1 MSKKMFGFLTA
12 LSIPFVVFSQ
22 LDSLTSVLFD
32 PVIVTANK
40 TEQKQST
47 TGKIIT
53 IISKEQLEKSAG
65 KTVMQILNEQA
76 GLIVNGALNNPGSAQ
91 TVFLRGASSGRTL
104 ILIDGIPMNDPS
116 MINNEFNLNLLSV
129 NEIERIEICKG
140 AQGTLYGSDALGG
153 VINLITTKND
163 IDKLVHLNA
172 NMTAGNYGIFK
183 SNVNASGK
191 LGKFKYTTRFN
202 HQSSAGFSSAFDSTG
217 TAGFDTDALFGNNFG
232 ASLAYQANKTLTFNS
247 FIQHRYYKTDLDNG
261 PFSDA
266 IHFFSEDQALFAG
279 AGFTYKK
286 SKFSLT
292 GNYQKVN
299 NNRYYDKD
307 FSAGSPLFSTHSLN
321 GSSDYTELFGNV
333 NISKNVTAIMG
344 SELRTSSMNSL
355 YLSISTFG
363 PFQNEFKDSRISQYS
378 VYGSILYSSDKNPF
392 QLELG
397 GRFNKH
403 SIYGVNSTFTLNPSF
418 RYNDYW
424 MIMGSISSAYKVPSI
439 YQLYDFYAGNL
450 DLKPE
455 EAINVEVGVQ
465 YKSARSFFRGVFF
478 SRQITSGIDYN
489 FVDFKYFNFVE
500 QRVNGLELESNL
512 DVTKSLHLNMNY
524 TYLSGQELTQNRET
538 NKESITYPYLLRR
551 PAHSLNLTLN
561 YEISTKLFAS
571 ISSKTLSARYDIG
584 GYEQAD
590 VVLQPYTIY
599 NGYGSYKMSDKVS
612 FFIDAQ
618 NLFNKKFFDIYGYQS
633 IPFMIS
639 GGINLKF

>member
-1 MSKKMFGFLTA
+1 MSKKMFGFLTT
-12 LSIPFVVFSQ
+12 LSIPLVVCAQ
-22 LDSLTSVLFD
+22 LDTVTSVLFD

-65 KTVMQILNEQA
+65 KTVAQILNEQA
-76 GLIVNGALNNPGSAQ
+76 GLIVNGALNNTGSAQ

-116 MINNEFNLNLLSV
+116 MINNEFNLNLLSI

-140 AQGTLYGSDALGG
+140 AQSTLYGSDALGG

-163 IDKLVHLNA
+163 LNKLIHLNA
-172 NMTAGNYGIFK
+172 NMTTGNYGVFK
-183 SNVNASGK
+183 SNVNASGN
-191 LGKFKYTTRFN
+191 LGKFKYSARFN
-202 HQSSAGFSSAFDSTG
+202 HQNSAGFSSAFDSTG
-217 TAGFDTDALFGNNFG
+217 TSNFDTDALFGNNFS
-232 ASLAYQANKTLTFNS
+232 ASMAYQVNKTLIFNS
-247 FIQHRYYKTDLDNG
+247 FIQHRYYKTDVDNG

-266 IHFFSEDQALFAG
+266 RNFFSEDQAFFAG
-279 AGFTYKK
+279 TGFTYKK
-286 SKFSLT
+286 SKVSIT

-307 FSAGSPLFSTHSLN
+307 FIAGSPLFSTHSLN
-321 GSSDYTELFGNV
+321 GSSDYSELFGTV
-333 NISKNVTAIMG
+333 KISKNLTAIMG

-355 YLSISTFG
+355 YLSVSSFG

-397 GRFNKH
+397 SRFNKH
-403 SIYGVNSTFTLNPSF
+403 SIYGVNSTFTLNPSYRF
-418 RYNDYW
+418 NGYW
-424 MIMGSISSAYKVPSI
+424 MILGSISSAYKVPSI

-450 DLKPE
+450 NLKPE
-455 EAINVEVGVQ
+455 EALNVEMGVQ
-465 YKSARSFFRGVFF
+465 YKSARSFLRGVIF

-500 QRVNGLELESNL
+500 QRVNGFEFESNL
-512 DVTKSLHLNMNY
+512 DITKALHLNMNY
-524 TYLSGQELTQNRET
+524 TYLDGQELTQNRET

-551 PAHSLNLTLN
+551 PTHNLNLTLN
-561 YEISTKLFAS
+561 YEISANLFAS
-571 ISSKTLSARYDIG
+571 LSSKSLSARYDIG

-590 VVLQPYTIY
+590 VVLPPYTIFS
-599 NGYGSYKMSDKVS
+599 GYGSYKMNDKVS

-633 IPFMIS
+633 IPFIIS
-639 GGINLKF
+639 AGINLKI

>member
-12 LSIPFVVFSQ
+12 LSIPLVVCAQ
-22 LDSLTSVLFD
+22 LDTVTSVLFD

-40 TEQKQST
+40 TEQKQSA

-53 IISKEQLEKSAG
+53 IISKEQLKKSAG
-65 KTVMQILNEQA
+65 KTVAQILNEQA
-76 GLIVNGALNNPGSAQ
+76 GLIVNGALNNTGSAQ

-116 MINNEFNLNLLSV
+116 MINNEFNLNLLSI

-140 AQGTLYGSDALGG
+140 AQSTLYGSDALGG

-163 IDKLVHLNA
+163 LNKLIHLNA
-172 NMTAGNYGIFK
+172 NMTAGNYGVFK
-183 SNVNASGK
+183 SNVNASGN
-191 LGKFKYTTRFN
+191 LGKFKYSARFN
-202 HQSSAGFSSAFDSTG
+202 HQNSKGFSSAFDSTG
-217 TAGFDTDALFGNNFG
+217 TSNFDTDALFGNNFS
-232 ASLAYQANKTLTFNS
+232 ASLAYQPNKTLTFNS
-247 FIQHRYYKTDLDNG
+247 FIQHRYYKTDVDNG

-266 IHFFSEDQALFAG
+266 RNFFSEDQAFFAG

-286 SKFSLT
+286 SKVSIT

-299 NNRYYDKD
+299 NNRYYDND

-321 GSSDYTELFGNV
+321 GSSDYSELFGTV
-333 NISKNVTAIMG
+333 KISKNLTAIMG
-344 SELRTSSMNSL
+344 SELRTTSMNSL
-355 YLSISTFG
+355 YLSVSSFG

-397 GRFNKH
+397 SRFNKH
-403 SIYGVNSTFTLNPSF
+403 SIYGVNSTFTLNPSYRF
-418 RYNDYW
+418 NGYW
-424 MIMGSISSAYKVPSI
+424 MILGSISSAYKVPSI

-450 DLKPE
+450 NLKPE
-455 EAINVEVGVQ
+455 EALNVEMGVQ
-465 YKSARSFFRGVFF
+465 YKSARSFLRGVIF

-500 QRVNGLELESNL
+500 QRVNGFEFESNL
-512 DVTKSLHLNMNY
+512 DITKALHLNMNY

-551 PAHSLNLTLN
+551 PAHNLNLTLN

-571 ISSKTLSARYDIG
+571 LSSKSLSARYDIG

-590 VVLQPYTIY
+590 VVLPPYTIFS
-599 NGYGSYKMSDKVS
+599 GYGAYKMNDKVS

-633 IPFMIS
+633 IPFIIS
-639 GGINLKF
+639 TGINLKF

>member
-12 LSIPFVVFSQ
+12 LSIPLVVCAQ
-22 LDSLTSVLFD
+22 LDTVTSVLFD

-53 IISKEQLEKSAG
+53 IISKEQLKKSAG
-65 KTVMQILNEQA
+65 KTVAQILNEQA
-76 GLIVNGALNNPGSAQ
+76 GLIVNGALNNTGSAQ

-116 MINNEFNLNLLSV
+116 MINNEFNLNLLSI

-140 AQGTLYGSDALGG
+140 AQSTLYGSDALGG

-163 IDKLVHLNA
+163 LNKLIHLNA
-172 NMTAGNYGIFK
+172 NMTAGNYGVFK
-183 SNVNASGK
+183 SNVNASGN
-191 LGKFKYTTRFN
+191 LGKFKYSARFN
-202 HQSSAGFSSAFDSTG
+202 HQNSKGFSSAFDSTG
-217 TAGFDTDALFGNNFG
+217 TSNFDTDALFGNNFS
-232 ASLAYQANKTLTFNS
+232 ASLAYQPNKTLTFNS
-247 FIQHRYYKTDLDNG
+247 FIQHRYYKTDVDNG

-266 IHFFSEDQALFAG
+266 RNFFSEDQAFFAG

-286 SKFSLT
+286 SKVSIT

-299 NNRYYDKD
+299 NNRYYDND

-321 GSSDYTELFGNV
+321 GSSDYSELFGTV
-333 NISKNVTAIMG
+333 KISKNLTAIMG
-344 SELRTSSMNSL
+344 SELRTTSMNSL
-355 YLSISTFG
+355 YLSVSSFG

-397 GRFNKH
+397 SRFNKH
-403 SIYGVNSTFTLNPSF
+403 SIYGVNSTFTLNPSYRF
-418 RYNDYW
+418 NGYW

-450 DLKPE
+450 NLKPE
-455 EAINVEVGVQ
+455 EALNVEMGVQ
-465 YKSARSFFRGVFF
+465 YKSARSFLRGVIF

-500 QRVNGLELESNL
+500 QRVNGFEFESNL
-512 DVTKSLHLNMNY
+512 DITKALHLNMNY

-551 PAHSLNLTLN
+551 PAHNLNLTLN
-561 YEISTKLFAS
+561 YEISAKLFAS
-571 ISSKTLSARYDIG
+571 LSSKSLSARYDIG

-590 VVLQPYTIY
+590 VVLPPYTIFS
-599 NGYGSYKMSDKVS
+599 GYGAYKMNDKVS

-633 IPFMIS
+633 IPFIIS
-639 GGINLKF
+639 TGINLKF

>member
-53 IISKEQLEKSAG
+53 IISKEQLKKSAG
-65 KTVMQILNEQA
+65 KTVAQILNEQA
-76 GLIVNGALNNPGSAQ
+76 GLIVNGALNNTGSAQ

-116 MINNEFNLNLLSV
+116 MINNEFNLNLLSI

-140 AQGTLYGSDALGG
+140 AQSTLYGSDALGG

-163 IDKLVHLNA
+163 LNKLIHLNA
-172 NMTAGNYGIFK
+172 NMTAGNYGVFK
-183 SNVNASGK
+183 SNVNASGN
-191 LGKFKYTTRFN
+191 LGKFKYSARFN
-202 HQSSAGFSSAFDSTG
+202 HQNSKGFSSAFDSTG
-217 TAGFDTDALFGNNFG
+217 TSNFDTDALFGNNFS
-232 ASLAYQANKTLTFNS
+232 ASLAYQPNKTLTFNS
-247 FIQHRYYKTDLDNG
+247 FIQHRYYKTDVDNG

-266 IHFFSEDQALFAG
+266 RNFFSEDQAFFAG

-286 SKFSLT
+286 SKVSIT

-299 NNRYYDKD
+299 NNRYYDND

-321 GSSDYTELFGNV
+321 GSSDYSELFGTV
-333 NISKNVTAIMG
+333 KISKNLTAIMG
-344 SELRTSSMNSL
+344 SELRTTSMNSL
-355 YLSISTFG
+355 YLSVSSFG

-397 GRFNKH
+397 SRFNKH
-403 SIYGVNSTFTLNPSF
+403 SIYGVNSTFTLNPSYRF
-418 RYNDYW
+418 NGYW
-424 MIMGSISSAYKVPSI
+424 MILGSISSAYKVPSI

-450 DLKPE
+450 NLKPE
-455 EAINVEVGVQ
+455 EALNVEMGVQ
-465 YKSARSFFRGVFF
+465 YKSARSFLRGVIF

-500 QRVNGLELESNL
+500 QRVNGFEFESNL
-512 DVTKSLHLNMNY
+512 DITKALHLNMNY

-551 PAHSLNLTLN
+551 PAHNLNLTLN

-571 ISSKTLSARYDIG
+571 LSSKSLSARYDIG

-590 VVLQPYTIY
+590 VVLPPYTIFS
-599 NGYGSYKMSDKVS
+599 GYGAYKMNDKVS

-633 IPFMIS
+633 IPFIIS
-639 GGINLKF
+639 AGINLKF

>member
-12 LSIPFVVFSQ
+12 LSIPLVVCAQ
-22 LDSLTSVLFD
+22 LDTVTSVLFD

-53 IISKEQLEKSAG
+53 IISKEQLKKSAG
-65 KTVMQILNEQA
+65 KTVAQILNEQA
-76 GLIVNGALNNPGSAQ
+76 GLIVNGALNNTGSAQ

-116 MINNEFNLNLLSV
+116 MINNEFNLNLLSI

-140 AQGTLYGSDALGG
+140 AQSTLYGSDALGG

-163 IDKLVHLNA
+163 LNKLIHLNA
-172 NMTAGNYGIFK
+172 NMTAGNYGVFK
-183 SNVNASGK
+183 SNVNASGN
-191 LGKFKYTTRFN
+191 LGKFKYSARFN
-202 HQSSAGFSSAFDSTG
+202 HQNSKGFSSAFDSTG
-217 TAGFDTDALFGNNFG
+217 TSNFDTDALFGNNFS
-232 ASLAYQANKTLTFNS
+232 ASLAYQPNKTLTFNS
-247 FIQHRYYKTDLDNG
+247 FIQHRYYKTDVDNG

-266 IHFFSEDQALFAG
+266 RNFFSEDQAFFAG

-286 SKFSLT
+286 SKVSIT

-299 NNRYYDKD
+299 NNRYYDND

-321 GSSDYTELFGNV
+321 GSSDYSELFGTV
-333 NISKNVTAIMG
+333 KISKNLTAIMG
-344 SELRTSSMNSL
+344 SELRTTSMNSL
-355 YLSISTFG
+355 YLSLSSFG

-397 GRFNKH
+397 SRFNKH
-403 SIYGVNSTFTLNPSF
+403 SIYGVNSTFTLNPSYRF
-418 RYNDYW
+418 NGYW

-450 DLKPE
+450 NLKPE
-455 EAINVEVGVQ
+455 EALNVEMGVQ
-465 YKSARSFFRGVFF
+465 YKSARSFLRGVIF

-500 QRVNGLELESNL
+500 QRVNGFEFESNL
-512 DVTKSLHLNMNY
+512 DITKALHLNMNY

-551 PAHSLNLTLN
+551 PAHNLNLTLN
-561 YEISTKLFAS
+561 YEISAKLFAS
-571 ISSKTLSARYDIG
+571 LSSKSLSARYDIG

-590 VVLQPYTIY
+590 VVLPPYTIFS
-599 NGYGSYKMSDKVS
+599 GYGAYKMNDKVS

-633 IPFMIS
+633 IPFIIS
-639 GGINLKF
+639 TGINLKF

>member
-76 GLIVNGALNNPGSAQ
+76 GLIVNGALNNPGNAQ

-191 LGKFKYTTRFN
+191 LGKFKFTARLN
-202 HQSSAGFSSAFDSTG
+202 HQSSAGFSSAVDSTG
-217 TAGFDTDALFGNNFG
+217 SSVFDTDGLFGNNFG
-232 ASLAYQANKTLTFNS
+232 ASLAYQPNKSLTFNS

-307 FSAGSPLFSTHSLN
+307 FSTGSPLFSTHSLN
-321 GSSDYTELFGNV
+321 GYSDYTELFGNV

-355 YLSISTFG
+355 YLSVSTFG
-363 PFQNEFKDSRISQYS
+363 PFENEFKDSRISQYS
-378 VYGSILYSSDKNPF
+378 VYGSIMYSSEENPF

-512 DVTKSLHLNMNY
+512 DVTKSFHLNINY

>member
-1 MSKKMFGFLTA
+1 MSKKMFGFLTT
-12 LSIPFVVFSQ
+12 LSIPLVVCAQ
-22 LDSLTSVLFD
+22 LDTVTSVLFD

-65 KTVMQILNEQA
+65 KTVAQILNEQA
-76 GLIVNGALNNPGSAQ
+76 GLIVNGALNNTGSAQ

-116 MINNEFNLNLLSV
+116 MINNEFNLNLLSI

-140 AQGTLYGSDALGG
+140 AQSTLYGSDALGG

-163 IDKLVHLNA
+163 LNKLIHLNA
-172 NMTAGNYGIFK
+172 NMTAGNYGVFK
-183 SNVNASGK
+183 SNVNASGN
-191 LGKFKYTTRFN
+191 LGKFKYTARFN
-202 HQSSAGFSSAFDSTG
+202 HQNSKGFSSAFDSTG
-217 TAGFDTDALFGNNFG
+217 TSNFDTDALFGNNFS
-232 ASLAYQANKTLTFNS
+232 ASLGYQANKTLTFNS
-247 FIQHRYYKTDLDNG
+247 FIQHRYYKTDVDNG

-266 IHFFSEDQALFAG
+266 RNFFSEDQAFFAG

-286 SKFSLT
+286 SKVSIT

-299 NNRYYDKD
+299 NNRYYDND

-321 GSSDYTELFGNV
+321 GYSDYSELFGTV
-333 NISKNVTAIMG
+333 KISKDVTAIMG
-344 SELRTSSMNSL
+344 SELRTTSMNSL
-355 YLSISTFG
+355 YLSVSSFG

-397 GRFNKH
+397 SRFNKH
-403 SIYGVNSTFTLNPSF
+403 SIYGINSTFTLNPSY

-450 DLKPE
+450 NLKPE
-455 EAINVEVGVQ
+455 EALNVEMGVQ
-465 YKSARSFFRGVFF
+465 YKSARSFLRGVIF

-500 QRVNGLELESNL
+500 QRVNGFEFESNL
-512 DVTKSLHLNMNY
+512 DITKALHLNMNY
-524 TYLSGQELTQNRET
+524 TYLGGQELTQNRET

-551 PAHSLNLTLN
+551 PAHNLNLTLN

-571 ISSKTLSARYDIG
+571 LSSKSLSARYDIG

-590 VVLQPYTIY
+590 VVLPPYTIFS
-599 NGYGSYKMSDKVS
+599 GYGSYKMNDKVS

>member
-53 IISKEQLEKSAG
+53 IISKEQLKKSAG
-65 KTVMQILNEQA
+65 KTVAQILNEQA
-76 GLIVNGALNNPGSAQ
+76 GLIVNGALNNTGSAQ

-116 MINNEFNLNLLSV
+116 MINNEFNLNLLSI

-140 AQGTLYGSDALGG
+140 AQSTLYGSDALGG

-163 IDKLVHLNA
+163 LNKLIHLNA
-172 NMTAGNYGIFK
+172 NMTAGNYGVFK
-183 SNVNASGK
+183 SNVNASGN
-191 LGKFKYTTRFN
+191 LGKFKYSARFN
-202 HQSSAGFSSAFDSTG
+202 HQNSKGFSSAFDSTG
-217 TAGFDTDALFGNNFG
+217 TSNFDTDALFGNNFS
-232 ASLAYQANKTLTFNS
+232 ASLAYQPNKTLTFNS
-247 FIQHRYYKTDLDNG
+247 FIQHRYYKTDVDNG

-266 IHFFSEDQALFAG
+266 RNFFSEDQAFFAG

-286 SKFSLT
+286 SKVSIT

-299 NNRYYDKD
+299 NNRYYDND

-321 GSSDYTELFGNV
+321 GSSDYSELFGTV
-333 NISKNVTAIMG
+333 KISKNLTAIMG
-344 SELRTSSMNSL
+344 SELRTTSMNSL
-355 YLSISTFG
+355 YLSVSSFG

-397 GRFNKH
+397 SRFNKH
-403 SIYGVNSTFTLNPSF
+403 SIYGVNSTFTLNPSYRF
-418 RYNDYW
+418 NGYW

-450 DLKPE
+450 NLKPE
-455 EAINVEVGVQ
+455 EALNVEMGVQ
-465 YKSARSFFRGVFF
+465 YKSARSFLRGVIF

-500 QRVNGLELESNL
+500 QRVNGFEFESNL
-512 DVTKSLHLNMNY
+512 DITKALHLNMNY

-551 PAHSLNLTLN
+551 PAHNLNLTLN

-571 ISSKTLSARYDIG
+571 LSSKSLSARYDIG

-590 VVLQPYTIY
+590 VVLPPYTIFS
-599 NGYGSYKMSDKVS
+599 GYGAYKMNDKVS

-633 IPFMIS
+633 IPFIIS
-639 GGINLKF
+639 AGINLKF

>member
-12 LSIPFVVFSQ
+12 LSIPLVVCAQ
-22 LDSLTSVLFD
+22 LDTVTSVLFD

-53 IISKEQLEKSAG
+53 IISKEQLKKSAG
-65 KTVMQILNEQA
+65 KTVAQILNEQA
-76 GLIVNGALNNPGSAQ
+76 GLIVNGALNNTGSAQ

-116 MINNEFNLNLLSV
+116 MINNEFNLNLLSI

-140 AQGTLYGSDALGG
+140 AQSTLYGSDALGG

-163 IDKLVHLNA
+163 LNKLIHLNA
-172 NMTAGNYGIFK
+172 NMTAGNYGVFK
-183 SNVNASGK
+183 SNVNASGN
-191 LGKFKYTTRFN
+191 LGKFKYSARFN
-202 HQSSAGFSSAFDSTG
+202 HQNSKGFSSAFDSTG
-217 TAGFDTDALFGNNFG
+217 TSNFDTDALFGNNFS
-232 ASLAYQANKTLTFNS
+232 ASLAYQPNKTLTFNS
-247 FIQHRYYKTDLDNG
+247 FIQHRYYKTDVDNG

-266 IHFFSEDQALFAG
+266 RNFFSEDQAFFAG

-286 SKFSLT
+286 SKVSIT

-299 NNRYYDKD
+299 NNRYYDND

-321 GSSDYTELFGNV
+321 GSSDYSELFGTV
-333 NISKNVTAIMG
+333 KISKNLTAIMG
-344 SELRTSSMNSL
+344 SELRTTSMNSL
-355 YLSISTFG
+355 YLSVSSFG

-397 GRFNKH
+397 SRFNKH
-403 SIYGVNSTFTLNPSF
+403 SIYGVNSTFTLNPSYRF
-418 RYNDYW
+418 NGYW
-424 MIMGSISSAYKVPSI
+424 MILGSISSAYKVPSI

-450 DLKPE
+450 NLKPE
-455 EAINVEVGVQ
+455 EALNVEMGVQ
-465 YKSARSFFRGVFF
+465 YKSARSFLRGVIF

-500 QRVNGLELESNL
+500 QRVNGFEFESNL
-512 DVTKSLHLNMNY
+512 DITKALHLNMNY

-551 PAHSLNLTLN
+551 PAHNLNLTLN
-561 YEISTKLFAS
+561 YEISAKLFAS
-571 ISSKTLSARYDIG
+571 LSSKSLSARYDIG

-590 VVLQPYTIY
+590 VVLPPYTIFS
-599 NGYGSYKMSDKVS
+599 GYGAYKMNDKVS

-633 IPFMIS
+633 IPFIIS
-639 GGINLKF
+639 TGINLKF

>member
-1 MSKKMFGFLTA
+1 MFGFLTT
-12 LSIPFVVFSQ
+12 LSIPLVVCAQ
-22 LDSLTSVLFD
+22 LDTVTSVLFD

-65 KTVMQILNEQA
+65 KTVSQILNEQA
-76 GLIVNGALNNPGSAQ
+76 GLIVNGALNNTGSAQ

-116 MINNEFNLNLLSV
+116 MINNEFNLNLLSI

-140 AQGTLYGSDALGG
+140 AQSTLYGSDALGG

-163 IDKLVHLNA
+163 LNKLIHLNA
-172 NMTAGNYGIFK
+172 NMTAGNYGVFK
-183 SNVNASGK
+183 SNINASGK
-191 LGKFKYTTRFN
+191 LGKFKYSARFN
-202 HQSSAGFSSAFDSTG
+202 HQNSAGFSSAFDSTG
-217 TAGFDTDALFGNNFG
+217 TSNFDTDALFGNNFS

-247 FIQHRYYKTDLDNG
+247 FIQQRYYKTDVDNG

-266 IHFFSEDQALFAG
+266 RNFFSEDQAFFAG

-286 SKFSLT
+286 SKVSIT
-292 GNYQKVN
+292 GNYQKVI
-299 NNRYYDKD
+299 NNRYYDND
-307 FSAGSPLFSTHSLN
+307 FSAGSPLFSTHSFN
-321 GSSDYTELFGNV
+321 GFSNYSELFGTV
-333 NISKNVTAIMG
+333 KISKNLTAIMG
-344 SELRTSSMNSL
+344 SELRTTSMNSL
-355 YLSISTFG
+355 YLSVSSFG

-397 GRFNKH
+397 SRFNNH
-403 SIYGVNSTFTLNPSF
+403 SIYGINSTFTLNPSF
-418 RYNDYW
+418 RFNGYW

-450 DLKPE
+450 NLKPE
-455 EAINVEVGVQ
+455 EALNIEMGVQ
-465 YKSARSFFRGVFF
+465 YKSARSFFRGVIF

-500 QRVNGLELESNL
+500 QRVNGFEFESNL
-512 DVTKSLHLNMNY
+512 DITKALHLNMNY
-524 TYLSGQELTQNRET
+524 TYLDGQELTQNRET

-551 PAHSLNLTLN
+551 PTHNLNLTLN
-561 YEISTKLFAS
+561 YEISANLFAS
-571 ISSKTLSARYDIG
+571 LSSKSLSARYDIG

-590 VVLQPYTIY
+590 VVLPPYTIFS
-599 NGYGSYKMSDKVS
+599 GYGSYKMNDKVS

-639 GGINLKF
+639 GGINLKI

>member
-12 LSIPFVVFSQ
+12 LSIPLVVCAQ
-22 LDSLTSVLFD
+22 LDTVTSVLFD

-65 KTVMQILNEQA
+65 KTVAQILNEQA
-76 GLIVNGALNNPGSAQ
+76 GLIVNGALNNTGSAQ

-116 MINNEFNLNLLSV
+116 MINNEFNLNLLSI

-140 AQGTLYGSDALGG
+140 AQSTLYGSDALGG

-163 IDKLVHLNA
+163 LNKLIHLNA
-172 NMTAGNYGIFK
+172 NMTAGNYGVFK
-183 SNVNASGK
+183 SNINASGK
-191 LGKFKYTTRFN
+191 LGKFKYSARFN
-202 HQSSAGFSSAFDSTG
+202 HQNSKGFSSAFDSTG
-217 TAGFDTDALFGNNFG
+217 TSNFDTDALFGNNFS
-232 ASLAYQANKTLTFNS
+232 ASLAYQPNKTLSFNS
-247 FIQHRYYKTDLDNG
+247 FIQHRYYKTDVDNG

-266 IHFFSEDQALFAG
+266 RNFFSEDQAFFAG

-286 SKFSLT
+286 SKVSIT

-299 NNRYYDKD
+299 NNRYYDND

-321 GSSDYTELFGNV
+321 GSSDYSELFGTFK
-333 NISKNVTAIMG
+333 ISKNLTAIMG
-344 SELRTSSMNSL
+344 SELRTTSMNSL
-355 YLSISTFG
+355 YLSVSSFG

-397 GRFNKH
+397 SRFNNH
-403 SIYGVNSTFTLNPSF
+403 SIYGINSTFTLNPSF
-418 RYNDYW
+418 RFNGYW

-450 DLKPE
+450 NLKPE
-455 EAINVEVGVQ
+455 EALNVEMGVQ
-465 YKSARSFFRGVFF
+465 YKSARSFFRGVIF

-500 QRVNGLELESNL
+500 QRVNGFEFESNL
-512 DVTKSLHLNMNY
+512 DITKALHLNMNY
-524 TYLSGQELTQNRET
+524 TYLVGQELTQNRET

-551 PAHSLNLTLN
+551 PAHNLNLTLN
-561 YEISTKLFAS
+561 YEISAKLFAS
-571 ISSKTLSARYDIG
+571 LSSKSLSARYDIG

-590 VVLQPYTIY
+590 VVLPPSTIF
-599 NGYGSYKMSDKVS
+599 NGYGSYKMNDKVS
-612 FFIDAQ
+612 FFLDAQ

-639 GGINLKF
+639 GGINLKI

>member
-47 TGKIIT
+47 TGKIIS
-53 IISKEQLEKSAG
+53 IISKEQLEKNAG

-172 NMTAGNYGIFK
+172 NMTAGNFGVFK
-183 SNVNASGK
+183 SNINASGK

-217 TAGFDTDALFGNNFG
+217 TSGFDTDALFGNNFG

-307 FSAGSPLFSTHSLN
+307 FSAGSSLFSTHSLN
-321 GSSDYTELFGNV
+321 GYSDYTELFGNV
-333 NISKNVTAIMG
+333 KISKNVTAIMG

-355 YLSISTFG
+355 YLSVSTFG

-378 VYGSILYSSDKNPF
+378 VYGSILYSSDNNPF

-397 GRFNKH
+397 SRFNKH

-500 QRVNGLELESNL
+500 QRVNGFELESNL
-512 DVTKSLHLNMNY
+512 DVTKSLHLNLNY
-524 TYLSGQELTQNRET
+524 SYLSGHELTQNRET

>member
-12 LSIPFVVFSQ
+12 LSLPFVVFSQ

-153 VINLITTKND
+153 VINLITSKND
-163 IDKLVHLNA
+163 LDKLVHLNA

-191 LGKFKYTTRFN
+191 LGKFKYTARFN

-217 TAGFDTDALFGNNFG
+217 TSGFDTDALFGNNFG

-266 IHFFSEDQALFAG
+266 RNFFSEDQALFAG

-321 GSSDYTELFGNV
+321 GYSDFTELFGNV
-333 NISKNVTAIMG
+333 KISKNVTAIIG

-355 YLSISTFG
+355 YLSVSTFG

-418 RYNDYW
+418 RFNDYW

-455 EAINVEVGVQ
+455 EAINIEVGVQ

-551 PAHSLNLTLN
+551 PAHTLNLTLN

>member
-1 MSKKMFGFLTA
+1 MFGFLTA
-12 LSIPFVVFSQ
+12 LSIPLVVCAQ
-22 LDSLTSVLFD
+22 LDTVTSVLFD

-65 KTVMQILNEQA
+65 KTVSQILNEQA
-76 GLIVNGALNNPGSAQ
+76 GLIVNGALNNTGSAQ

-116 MINNEFNLNLLSV
+116 MINNEFNLNLLSI

-140 AQGTLYGSDALGG
+140 AQSTLYGSDALGG

-163 IDKLVHLNA
+163 LNKLIHLNA
-172 NMTAGNYGIFK
+172 NMTAGNYGVFK
-183 SNVNASGK
+183 SNINASGK
-191 LGKFKYTTRFN
+191 LGKFKYSARFN
-202 HQSSAGFSSAFDSTG
+202 HQNSAGISSAFDSTG
-217 TAGFDTDALFGNNFG
+217 TSNFDTDALFGNNFS

-247 FIQHRYYKTDLDNG
+247 FIQQRYYKTDVDNG

-266 IHFFSEDQALFAG
+266 RNFFSEDQVFFAG

-286 SKFSLT
+286 SKVSIT

-299 NNRYYDKD
+299 NNRYYDND

-321 GSSDYTELFGNV
+321 GFSNYSELFGTV
-333 NISKNVTAIMG
+333 KISKNLTAIMG
-344 SELRTSSMNSL
+344 SELRTTSMNSL
-355 YLSISTFG
+355 YLSVSSFG

-397 GRFNKH
+397 SRFNNH
-403 SIYGVNSTFTLNPSF
+403 SIYGINSTFTLNPSF
-418 RYNDYW
+418 RFNGYW

-450 DLKPE
+450 NLKPE
-455 EAINVEVGVQ
+455 EALNIEMGVQ
-465 YKSARSFFRGVFF
+465 YKSARSFFRGVIF

-500 QRVNGLELESNL
+500 QRVNGFEFESNL
-512 DVTKSLHLNMNY
+512 DITKALHLNMNY
-524 TYLSGQELTQNRET
+524 TYLVGQELTQNRET

-551 PAHSLNLTLN
+551 PAHNLNLTLN
-561 YEISTKLFAS
+561 YEISAKLFAS
-571 ISSKTLSARYDIG
+571 LSSKSLSARYDIG

-590 VVLQPYTIY
+590 VVLPPYTIFS
-599 NGYGSYKMSDKVS
+599 GYGSYKMNDKVS
-612 FFIDAQ
+612 FFLDAQ